1 MTVHAILGASSAH
14 RWMACPGSVRLIAK
28 LIAQGYNLNR
38 ETSYAHEGSGAHE
51 LAAHCLRTSQDA
63 HALIDTWV
71 LTETPNPI
79 QVTEEMA
86 EAVQVY
92 LDYVRGLA
100 MEGRGTLFFIEQ
112 LFDLGKFR
120 EGLFG
125 TTDCA
130 AYQMPTRT
138 LHIVD
143 YKHGAG
149 VPVEA
154 IDNPQTKYYGLGGL
168 LKLQSMG
175 LTETA
180 PDGTKRPMRLPERI
194 VLTIV
199 QPRAFHP
206 DGPVRSES
214 MSSVALI
221 EWADRLIE
229 AAEATDKENAPLV
242 PGTHCRFCPAV
253 SRCPQLYQDALN
265 AAQLVFADVPEPM
278 PHHMTGPTPV
288 AKLSDEQFRRALMAA
303 TVLEPWFKEL
313 WATAQSK
320 LEAGEHID
328 GWKLVQKV
336 ARRKWGVD
344 DFLIAAELGKHGL
357 DRGLIYE
364 TTLRSPAQ
372 VEELL
377 TNRKVPPAERKKL
390 LDPFVVKESSG
401 VTLVPAADKRP
412 AISKPLPFEVL
423 PEE

>member
-1 MTVHAILGASSAH
+1 MSTHAVLSASSSH
-14 RWMACPGSVRLIAK
+14 RWMRCPGSVNLIAK

-38 ETSYAHEGSGAHE
+38 ESVWSHEGSGAHE

-63 HALIDTWV
+63 FSLIGTWV
-71 LTETPNPI
+71 MTETTNPL

-125 TTDCA
+125 TSDCA
-130 AYQMPTRT
+130 AYQKPTRT
-138 LHIVD
+138 LHVVD
-143 YKHGAG
+143 YKHGQG

-154 IDNPQTKYYGLGGL
+154 IDNSQLKYYGLGCL
-168 LKLQSMG
+168 LRLQAMG
-175 LTETA
+175 LTEVA
-180 PDGTKRPMRLPERI
+180 ADGTTRPLRLPERV

-214 MSSVALI
+214 MNSMALI
-221 EWADRLIE
+221 EWADELVE
-229 AAEATDKENAPLV
+229 AAEATDKMDAPLV

-253 SRCPQLYQDALN
+253 SRCPQLYQDAIN
-265 AAQLVFADVPEPM
+265 AAQVVFADVPEPQL
-278 PHHMTGPTPV
+278 HHMTGPTPV
-288 AKLSDEQFRRALMAA
+288 GKLTDEQFRRALMAA
-303 TVLEPWFKEL
+303 TILEPWFKEL

-320 LEAGEHID
+320 LESGEHLD
-328 GWKLVQKV
+328 GWKLVMKQ

-344 DFLIAAELGKHGL
+344 DFLVAGELKKHGL
-357 DRGLIYE
+357 ESEVIYE

-372 VEELL
+372 VEDLL
-377 TNRKVPPAERKKL
+377 TKRKVPPAKRKEL

-401 VTLVPAADKRP
+401 VTLVTAEDKRP
-412 AISKPLPFEVL
+412 SISKPLPFEVL